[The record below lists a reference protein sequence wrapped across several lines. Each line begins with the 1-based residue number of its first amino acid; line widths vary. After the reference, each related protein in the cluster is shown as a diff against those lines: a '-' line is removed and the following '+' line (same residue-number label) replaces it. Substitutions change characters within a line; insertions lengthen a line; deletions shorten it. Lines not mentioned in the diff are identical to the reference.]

1 MVAKIKSIAFQNF
14 KGCKNATYTFDGKN
28 VTVCGANGSGKTT
41 IFDAF
46 TWLLFGK
53 DSLDNAK
60 FEIRPLD
67 KDGKQIDNVEICVAA
82 TLEIDGKEVELKK
95 TQRKNWVKKRGTQN
109 PVLQGNVNEY
119 EIDGYP
125 RSEKDYKE
133 YINSIVSDDL
143 FKMLTNPT
151 YFPNMP
157 WKEQRNV
164 LMLFESGLTDEE
176 IISKNIKFEPISED
190 LKRARDLRVAT
201 VDEILEGKIY
211 DIKLNYLDDVKSKY
225 QKSLNELKKKPIELS
240 VRIDEISNSKVDIDV
255 AELEL
260 LKNSLNEQIAY
271 VKSKIADTDKQFDEY
286 QKLSDGIMELKFAE
300 SDLVRK
306 ANEDNIKA
314 RREIEDKIADKKFLL
329 RQTEKTISDTENC
342 IELSKRTA
350 EKISEN
356 LKEIREKWK
365 AENERVFDENS
376 LVCSYCGQEYPQDR
390 KEQLRAEFES
400 HKAKELKAITD
411 NGNLIKGRLDKE
423 KETVES
429 LEKELV
435 EHRKSLYMINNAI
448 ADLEKQLSEFPDSID
463 VTGTDEYKS
472 IQSQIAE
479 KEQAMSQMNSA
490 DEVRK
495 SLNAELEDFQSQ
507 LIECEKKI
515 AMSQK
520 NVEIDERIEELQEEL
535 RITAQKIADVEKMLY
550 LLDEFIKYKLDK
562 ISDSINAMFDG
573 VNWKLFSEQING
585 GIKEVC
591 ECTVNGVP
599 YGSLNNGH
607 RIIAGL
613 QIIKALQKLYGAYL
627 PIFTD
632 NAESVNDFNLPD
644 MDCQLI
650 KLKVS
655 DDNNLRIEMEKESE
669 E

>member
-1 MVAKIKSIAFQNF
+1 MKAVIKQIVLQNF

-28 VTVCGANGSGKTT
+28 VTVCGANGTGKTT

-53 DSLDNAK
+53 DSLDNSK

-67 KDGKQIDNVEICVAA
+67 KDGNQIDNVEICVSA
-82 TLEIDGKEVELKK
+82 TLDIDGKEVELKK
-95 TQRKNWVKKRGTQN
+95 TQRQNWVKKRGTQN

-125 RSEKDYKE
+125 RSAKDYEE
-133 YINSIVSDDL
+133 YINDIVSDDL

-157 WKEQRNV
+157 WKEQRATIMKFASDVSDVELATEDSRFKV
-164 LMLFESGLTDEE
+164 LIDDFSSAMNPS
-176 IISKNIKFEPISED
+176 
-190 LKRARDLRVAT
+190 A
-201 VDEILEGKIY
+201 
-211 DIKLNYLDDVKSKY
+211 DDVRSKY
-225 QKSLNELKKKPIELS
+225 QKSLNELKKKQVELP
-240 VRIDEISNSKVDIDV
+240 VRIDEQSKNKVDIDV

-260 LKNSLNEQIAY
+260 LKNSLNEQIAD
-271 VKSKIADTDKQFDEY
+271 VKSKIADTDKQFEEY

-300 SDLVRK
+300 SDLIRK
-306 ANEDNIKA
+306 ANEENIKK
-314 RREIEDKIADKKFLL
+314 RRELDDKITDIKYAIDKCIRDCDVSVMEIDKAKKNIECYELELKTVRDLWKSLNAMQFDKDE
-329 RQTEKTISDTENC
+329 EKC
-342 IELSKRTA
+342 QMCGKKLPQ
-350 EKISEN
+350 EKIDILVSDFEN
-356 LKEIREKWK
+356 R
-365 AENERVFDENS
+365 
-376 LVCSYCGQEYPQDR
+376 
-390 KEQLRAEFES
+390 
-400 HKAKELKAITD
+400 KAKSLADTTERGNKLKSLEYSEKERLKKLNDGFSELT
-411 NGNLIKGRLDKE
+411 KE
-423 KETVES
+423 KANKNEELLS
-429 LEKELV
+429 LE
-435 EHRKSLYMINNAI
+435 N
-448 ADLEKQLSEFPDSID
+448 QLSELPESID
-463 VTGTDEYKS
+463 VTGTEEYKA
-472 IQSQIAE
+472 IQSQLAE

-495 SLNAELEDFQSQ
+495 SLNAELEDLQAQ
-507 LIECEKKI
+507 LTEAEKQI
-515 AMSQK
+515 ALSGNNIK
-520 NVEIDERIEELQEEL
+520 IDERIEELQAEQREV
-535 RITAQKIADVEKMLY
+535 AQKIADVEKMLY

-585 GIKEVC
+585 GVKEVC

-627 PIFTD
+627 PIFID
-632 NAESVNDFNLPD
+632 NSESVNDFNLPD

-655 DDNNLRIEMEKESE
+655 DDKELKVE
-669 E
+669 VE

>member
-1 MVAKIKSIAFQNF
+1 MSIKIQQIILQNF
-14 KGCKNATYTFDGKN
+14 KGCKGAKYTFDGKN

-95 TQRKNWVKKRGTQN
+95 TQRQNWVKKRGTQN

-133 YINSIVSDDL
+133 YINGIVSDDL

-157 WKEQRNV
+157 WKDQRATIMKFASDV
-164 LMLFESGLTDEE
+164 SDVDLATEDSRFAELLPEIEKAPSTD
-176 IISKNIKFEPISED
+176 
-190 LKRARDLRVAT
+190 
-201 VDEILEGKIY
+201 
-211 DIKLNYLDDVKSKY
+211 DIKNKY
-225 QKSLNELKKKPIELS
+225 QKSLNELKKKQVELP

-260 LKNSLNEQIAY
+260 LKNSLNEQIAD
-271 VKSKIADTDKQFDEY
+271 VKSKISDTGKQFEEY

-306 ANEDNIKA
+306 ANEENIKA
-314 RREIEDKIADKKFLL
+314 RREIEDKITDKDFLL
-329 RQTEKTISDTENC
+329 KQTRKTIYDTENL

-356 LKEIREKWK
+356 LKEIRDKWK

-376 LVCSYCGQEYPQDR
+376 LVCSYCGQEYPHDK

-423 KETVES
+423 KETIDC

-435 EHRKSLYMINNAI
+435 EHRRSLEMLNNAI
-448 ADLEKQLSEFPDSID
+448 ADLEKQLSELPTSID
-463 VTGTDEYKS
+463 VTGTDEYKA
-472 IQSQIAE
+472 IQSQLAE
-479 KEQAMSQMNSA
+479 KEQAMLQMNSA

-495 SLNAELEDFQSQ
+495 SLNAELEGLQSQ
-507 LIECEKKI
+507 LIECEKKM

-520 NVEIDERIEELQEEL
+520 NIEIDERIEELQEEQ

-562 ISDSINAMFDG
+562 ISDSINSMFDG
-573 VNWKLFSEQING
+573 ANWKLFSEQING
-585 GIKEVC
+585 GVKEVC

-599 YGSLNNGH
+599 FGSLNNGH

-627 PIFTD
+627 PIFID

-644 MDCQLI
+644 MDCQI
-650 KLKVS
+650 ISLKVT
-655 DDNNLRIEMEKESE
+655 DGKELKVEVGIS
-669 E
+669 

>member
-1 MVAKIKSIAFQNF
+1 MKTVIKQIVLQNF

-67 KDGKQIDNVEICVAA
+67 KDGKQIDNVEICVVA

-95 TQRKNWVKKRGTQN
+95 TQKQNWVKKRGTQN
-109 PVLQGNVNEY
+109 PVLQGNANEY

-133 YINSIVSDDL
+133 YINGIVSDDL

-157 WKEQRNV
+157 WKEQRAV
-164 LMLFESGLTDEE
+164 IMKLVTKVSDVELAKKL
-176 IISKNIKFEPISED
+176 KKFAP
-190 LKRARDLRVAT
+190 L
-201 VDEILEGKIY
+201 VDEIEKAPSID
-211 DIKLNYLDDVKSKY
+211 DIKNKY
-225 QKSLNELKKKPIELS
+225 QKSLNELKKKQVELP

-260 LKNSLNEQIAY
+260 LKNSLNEQIAD
-271 VKSKIADTDKQFDEY
+271 VKSKITDANKQFEER

-306 ANEDNIKA
+306 TNEENIKA

-329 RQTEKTISDTENC
+329 RQTEKTVDDCERQVDISKHHSVSLNES
-342 IELSKRTA
+342 IESYRVQYRQTQEL
-350 EKISEN
+350 
-356 LKEIREKWK
+356 
-365 AENERVFDENS
+365 VFDENS

-390 KEQLRAEFES
+390 KEQIKAEFES
-400 HKAKELKAITD
+400 KKATEIKKITELGNKAKAE
-411 NGNLIKGRLDKE
+411 LDKE
-423 KETVES
+423 KETIDS

-435 EHRKSLYMINNAI
+435 EHRKSLEMLNNAI
-448 ADLEKQLSEFPDSID
+448 VSLEKQLSELPESID
-463 VTGTDEYKS
+463 VTGTDEYKA
-472 IQSQIAE
+472 IQSQIAD
-479 KEQAMSQMNSA
+479 KEQAMSQMNNA
-490 DEVRK
+490 DEMRK
-495 SLNAELEDFQSQ
+495 ALNYELECSQSQ

-520 NVEIDERIEELQEEL
+520 NIEIDERIEELQAEQREV
-535 RITAQKIADVEKMLY
+535 AQKIADVEKMLY

-562 ISDSINAMFDG
+562 ISDSINSQFEM
-573 VNWKLFSEQING
+573 VNFILFKSQLNG
-585 GIKEVC
+585 GIAETC
-591 ECTVNGVP
+591 ECQYNGIP
-599 YGSLNNGH
+599 FGSLNSAA
-607 RIIAGL
+607 RIQCGL
-613 QIIKALQKLYGAYL
+613 DIIRTLQRMYGVFV
-627 PIFTD
+627 PVFVD
-632 NAESVNDFNLPD
+632 NRESCTNIPT
-644 MDCQLI
+644 MDCQVISLV
-650 KLKVS
+650 VS
-655 DDNNLRIEMEKESE
+655 PTDTDLRIEVE
-669 E
+669 

>member
-1 MVAKIKSIAFQNF
+1 MVTKIKSIAFQNF

-28 VTVCGANGSGKTT
+28 ATVCGANGSGKTT

-46 TWLLFGK
+46 TWILFGK

-95 TQRKNWVKKRGTQN
+95 TQKQNWVKKRGTQN

-133 YINSIVSDDL
+133 YINGIVSDDL

-157 WKEQRNV
+157 WKDQRATIMKFASDVSDIELATEDSRFKV
-164 LMLFESGLTDEE
+164 LIDDFSSAMNPS
-176 IISKNIKFEPISED
+176 
-190 LKRARDLRVAT
+190 A
-201 VDEILEGKIY
+201 
-211 DIKLNYLDDVKSKY
+211 DDVKSKY
-225 QKSLNELKKKPIELS
+225 QKSLNELKKKQIELP
-240 VRIDEISNSKVDIDV
+240 VRIDEQSKNKVDIDV
-255 AELEL
+255 AEFEL
-260 LKNSLNEQIAY
+260 LKNSLNEQIAD
-271 VKSKIADTDKQFDEY
+271 VKSKIADTDKQFAEY

-306 ANEDNIKA
+306 ANEENIKA
-314 RREIEDKIADKKFLL
+314 RREIEDKITDKDFLL
-329 RQTEKTISDTENC
+329 KQTRKTIYDTENL

-376 LVCSYCGQEYPQDR
+376 LVCSYCGQEYQQDR

-400 HKAKELKAITD
+400 HKAEELKAITD

-423 KETVES
+423 KKTIEN
-429 LEKELV
+429 LEKELF
-435 EHRKSLYMINNAI
+435 EHRKSIEMLNNSI
-448 ADLEKQLSEFPDSID
+448 TSLEKQLSELPTSID
-463 VTGTDEYKS
+463 ISGTEEYKA

-495 SLNAELEDFQSQ
+495 ALNAELEYLQSQ
-507 LIECEKKI
+507 LTEVEKQI
-515 AMSQK
+515 SLSEN
-520 NVEIDERIEELQEEL
+520 NVKIDERISELQTEQ
-535 RITAQKIADVEKMLY
+535 RATAQKIADVEKMLY

-573 VNWKLFSEQING
+573 ISFKLFDIQLNG
-585 GIKEVC
+585 GVKEVC

-655 DDNNLRIEMEKESE
+655 DDTDLRIEVER
-669 E
+669 

>member
-1 MVAKIKSIAFQNF
+1 MKTVIKQIVLQNF

-67 KDGKQIDNVEICVAA
+67 KDGKQIDNVEICVVA
-82 TLEIDGKEVELKK
+82 TLEIDGKEIELKK
-95 TQRKNWVKKRGTQN
+95 TQKQNWVKKRGTQN

-133 YINSIVSDDL
+133 YINGIVSDDL

-157 WKEQRNV
+157 WKEQRAV
-164 LMLFESGLTDEE
+164 IMKLVTKVSDVELAKKL
-176 IISKNIKFEPISED
+176 KKFAP
-190 LKRARDLRVAT
+190 L
-201 VDEILEGKIY
+201 VDEIEKAPSID
-211 DIKLNYLDDVKSKY
+211 DIKNKY
-225 QKSLNELKKKPIELS
+225 QKSLNELKKKQVELP

-260 LKNSLNEQIAY
+260 LENSLNEQIAD
-271 VKSKIADTDKQFDEY
+271 VKSKIADTDKQFEEY

-306 ANEDNIKA
+306 ANEDNIKES
-314 RREIEDKIADKKFLL
+314 REIEDKIADKKFLVSKVK
-329 RQTEKTISDTENC
+329 KTISDTEKEIVLNKDV
-342 IELSKRTA
+342 IKHYETELNKARDEWNA
-350 EKISEN
+350 EKE
-356 LKEIREKWK
+356 RE
-365 AENERVFDENS
+365 FDENS
-376 LVCSYCGQEYPQDR
+376 LICPYCKQEYSADK
-390 KEQLRAEFES
+390 KEQLRADFKAHKEAELNRITDKGN
-400 HKAKELKAITD
+400 KAKE
-411 NGNLIKGRLDKE
+411 NLEIEKTTLSRLE
-423 KETVES
+423 A
-429 LEKELV
+429 ELP
-435 EHRKSLYMINNAI
+435 EHKKSLKMLNNAI
-448 ADLEKQLSEFPDSID
+448 ASLEKQLSELPTSID
-463 VTGTDEYKS
+463 MTGTDEYKA
-472 IQSQIAE
+472 IQSQLAE

-490 DEVRK
+490 EEVRK
-495 SLNAELEDFQSQ
+495 SLNAELEDLQSQ

-520 NVEIDERIEELQEEL
+520 NIEIDERIEELQAEQREV
-535 RITAQKIADVEKMLY
+535 AQKIADVEKMLY

-562 ISDSINAMFDG
+562 ISDSINAMFEG
-573 VNWKLFSEQING
+573 ISFKLFDIQLNG
-585 GIKEVC
+585 GVKEVC
-591 ECTVNGVP
+591 ESTVNGVP

-613 QIIKALQKLYGAYL
+613 QIIKVLQILYGAYL
-627 PIFTD
+627 PIFID
-632 NAESVNDFNLPD
+632 NAESVNDFNLLD

-655 DDNNLRIEMEKESE
+655 DDKDLRIEVE
-669 E
+669 

>member
-1 MVAKIKSIAFQNF
+1 MKIISVFLQNF
-14 KGCKNATYTFDGKN
+14 KGCKKATYTFNGKN
-28 VTVCGANGSGKTT
+28 TTITGVNGIGKTT
-41 IFDAF
+41 IFDVV
-46 TWLLFGK
+46 TWILWGK

-60 FEIRPLD
+60 FEVRPLD
-67 KDGKQIDNVEICVAA
+67 ENGEPIHNVDIVGSVVFDMEY
-82 TLEIDGKEVELKK
+82 GSEVELKK
-95 TQRKNWVKKRGTQN
+95 TQKENWVKKRGSEN

-119 EIDGYP
+119 EIDGYS

-157 WKEQRNV
+157 WKEQRAV
-164 LMLFESGLTDEE
+164 IMKLVTKVSDVELAKKL
-176 IISKNIKFEPISED
+176 KKFAP
-190 LKRARDLRVAT
+190 L
-201 VDEILEGKIY
+201 VDEIEKAPSID
-211 DIKLNYLDDVKSKY
+211 DIKNKY
-225 QKSLNELKKKPIELS
+225 QKSLNELKKKQVELP
-240 VRIDEISNSKVDIDV
+240 VRIDEVRKSKVDIDV

-260 LKNSLNEQIAY
+260 QRNTLKEQITENKEKQDD
-271 VKSKIADTDKQFDEY
+271 VSKRFEEY

-306 ANEDNIKA
+306 TNEDNIKA
-314 RREIEDKIADKKFLL
+314 RREIENKIADKKFLVSKVK
-329 RQTEKTISDTENC
+329 KTISDTE
-342 IELSKRTA
+342 
-350 EKISEN
+350 
-356 LKEIREKWK
+356 KEIALNKDVIKHYEAELNKARDEWNVEKERE
-365 AENERVFDENS
+365 FDENS
-376 LVCSYCGQEYPQDR
+376 LICPYCKQEYNNEKKDELRLDFQFH
-390 KEQLRAEFES
+390 KEAMLN
-400 HKAKELKAITD
+400 KITD
-411 NGNLIKGRLDKE
+411 NGNKAKELLDNEKATLERLKKE
-423 KETVES
+423 LPEHKKS
-429 LEKELV
+429 LEML
-435 EHRKSLYMINNAI
+435 NNSI
-448 ADLEKQLSEFPDSID
+448 ADLEKQLLELPESID
-463 VTGTDEYKS
+463 VTGTDEYKA

-490 DEVRK
+490 DEVIK
-495 SLNAELEDFQSQ
+495 SLNEELEDLQSQ
-507 LIECEKKI
+507 LIECEKKM

-520 NVEIDERIEELQEEL
+520 NVEIDERICELQEEQ

-585 GIKEVC
+585 GVKEVC

-627 PIFTD
+627 PIFID
-632 NAESVNDFNLPD
+632 NAESVNDFNMPD

-655 DDNNLRIEMEKESE
+655 DDKDLRIEVE
-669 E
+669 

>member
-1 MVAKIKSIAFQNF
+1 MKIKSILLQNF
-14 KGCKNATYTFDGKN
+14 KGCKNATYTFDGNN

-95 TQRKNWVKKRGTQN
+95 TQRQNWVKKRGSEH

-133 YINSIVSDDL
+133 YINGIVSDDL
-143 FKMLTNPT
+143 FKILTNPT

-157 WKEQRNV
+157 WKDQRATIMKFASEISDV
-164 LMLFESGLTDEE
+164 DLATEDSRFAELMPEIEKAPSTD
-176 IISKNIKFEPISED
+176 
-190 LKRARDLRVAT
+190 
-201 VDEILEGKIY
+201 
-211 DIKLNYLDDVKSKY
+211 DIKNKY
-225 QKSLNELKKKPIELS
+225 QKSLNELKKKQIELP

-260 LKNSLNEQIAY
+260 LKNGLNEQIAD
-271 VKSKIADTDKQFDEY
+271 VKSKIADTDKQFEEY

-314 RREIEDKIADKKFLL
+314 RREIEDKIADKKFLVS
-329 RQTEKTISDTENC
+329 RVKKTISDKEKEIALNNNVIKHYETELNKARD
-342 IELSKRTA
+342 EWNA
-350 EKISEN
+350 EKE
-356 LKEIREKWK
+356 RE
-365 AENERVFDENS
+365 FDENS
-376 LVCSYCGQEYPQDR
+376 LNCPYCKQEYPNEKKDELRLDFQFH
-390 KEQLRAEFES
+390 KEAMLNKITEKGN
-400 HKAKELKAITD
+400 KAKELLDNEKAT
-411 NGNLIKGRLDKE
+411 LERLK
-423 KETVES
+423 
-429 LEKELV
+429 KELP
-435 EHRKSLYMINNAI
+435 EHEKSLDMLNNAI
-448 ADLEKQLSEFPDSID
+448 ASLEKQLSELPESID
-463 VTGTDEYKS
+463 VTETDEYKA

-479 KEQAMSQMNSA
+479 KEQAMSQMNNA
-490 DEVRK
+490 DEMRK
-495 SLNAELEDFQSQ
+495 ALNYELECSQTQ

-520 NVEIDERIEELQEEL
+520 NIEIDERICELQEEQ

-562 ISDSINAMFDG
+562 ISDSINSQFEM
-573 VNWKLFSEQING
+573 VNFILFKSQLNG
-585 GIKEVC
+585 GIAETC
-591 ECTVNGVP
+591 ECQYNGIP
-599 YGSLNNGH
+599 FGSLNSAA
-607 RIIAGL
+607 RIQCGL
-613 QIIKALQKLYGAYL
+613 DIIRTLQRMYGVFV
-627 PIFTD
+627 PVFVD
-632 NAESVNDFNLPD
+632 NRESCTNIPT
-644 MDCQLI
+644 MDCQVISLV
-650 KLKVS
+650 VS
-655 DDNNLRIEMEKESE
+655 PTDKDLRIEIEKER
-669 E
+669 

>member
-1 MVAKIKSIAFQNF
+1 MKTVIKQIALQNF
-14 KGCKNATYTFDGKN
+14 KGCNNATYTFDGKN
-28 VTVCGANGSGKTT
+28 VTVCGSNGSGKTT

-82 TLEIDGKEVELKK
+82 ILEIDGKEVELKK
-95 TQRKNWVKKRGTQN
+95 TQKQNWVKKRGTQN

-133 YINSIVSDDL
+133 YINGIVSDDL

-157 WKEQRNV
+157 WKDQRATIMKFASDV
-164 LMLFESGLTDEE
+164 SDIELATGDSRFAGLLPEIEKAPSTD
-176 IISKNIKFEPISED
+176 
-190 LKRARDLRVAT
+190 
-201 VDEILEGKIY
+201 
-211 DIKLNYLDDVKSKY
+211 DIKAKY
-225 QKSLNELKKKPIELS
+225 QKSLNELKKKQIELP

-260 LKNSLNEQIAY
+260 QKNSLNEQIAD
-271 VKSKIADTDKQFDEY
+271 VKSKIADTDKQFEEY

-329 RQTEKTISDTENC
+329 SQTEKTISDTENC

-376 LVCSYCGQEYPQDR
+376 LVCSYCGQEYPTDK

-423 KETVES
+423 KETIDR

-435 EHRKSLYMINNAI
+435 EHRKSLEMLNNAI
-448 ADLEKQLSEFPDSID
+448 ASLEKQLSELPTSID
-463 VTGTDEYKS
+463 ISETDEYKA
-472 IQSQIAE
+472 IQSHIAE
-479 KEQAMSQMNSA
+479 KEQAMSQMNNASSIRESLEA
-490 DEVRK
+490 EV
-495 SLNAELEDFQSQ
+495 ED
-507 LIECEKKI
+507 LHIEYTEVEKQI

-520 NVEIDERIEELQEEL
+520 NVEIDERIEELQEEQ

-550 LLDEFIKYKLDK
+550 MLDEFIKYKLDK

-585 GIKEVC
+585 GVKEVC

-599 YGSLNNGH
+599 FGSLNNGH

-627 PIFTD
+627 PIFID

-655 DDNNLRIEMEKESE
+655 DDKDLRIEVE
-669 E
+669 

>member
-1 MVAKIKSIAFQNF
+1 MKTIIKQISLQNF
-14 KGCKNATYTFDGKN
+14 KGCNNATYTFDGKN

-67 KDGKQIDNVEICVAA
+67 KDGKQIDNIEICVVA

-95 TQRKNWVKKRGTQN
+95 TQKQNWVKKRGTRN

-125 RSEKDYKE
+125 RNEKDYKE
-133 YINSIVSDDL
+133 YINGIVRDDL

-157 WKEQRNV
+157 WKDQRAVIMKLVTKVSDVELAKKLKKFAPLVN
-164 LMLFESGLTDEE
+164 EIEKAPSTD
-176 IISKNIKFEPISED
+176 
-190 LKRARDLRVAT
+190 
-201 VDEILEGKIY
+201 
-211 DIKLNYLDDVKSKY
+211 DIKAKY
-225 QKSLNELKKKPIELS
+225 QKPLNELKKKQIELP

-260 LKNSLNEQIAY
+260 LKNSLNEQIAD
-271 VKSKIADTDKQFDEY
+271 VKSKIADTDKQFEEY

-306 ANEDNIKA
+306 ANEELVEKK
-314 RREIEDKIADKKFLL
+314 REIRSQIDEKNDYLLNISNGIQRNNREIANYKYD
-329 RQTEKTISDTENC
+329 
-342 IELSKRTA
+342 IETG
-350 EKISEN
+350 EKIRNRLAEQ
-356 LKEIREKWK
+356 WK
-365 AENERVFDENS
+365 SVNAEVFDENTIICPTCYRE
-376 LVCSYCGQEYPQDR
+376 LPTDEV
-390 KEQLRAEFES
+390 ES
-400 HKAKELKAITD
+400 HRSAFEKSKDDRLAKIEKEGTEAKQNIENAKEMISKLQECNKD
-411 NGNLIKGRLDKE
+411 NLANKNK
-423 KETVES
+423 
-429 LEKELV
+429 LEKEV
-435 EHRKSLYMINNAI
+435 
-448 ADLEKQLSEFPDSID
+448 ADLEKQLSELPTNID
-463 VTGTDEYKS
+463 VTGTEEYKA
-472 IQSQIAE
+472 IQSQLSE

-495 SLNAELEDFQSQ
+495 SLNAELGDLQSQ

-520 NVEIDERIEELQEEL
+520 NIEIDERIEELQAEQREV
-535 RITAQKIADVEKMLY
+535 AQKIADVEKMLY

-562 ISDSINAMFDG
+562 ISDSINAMFEG
-573 VNWKLFSEQING
+573 ISFKLFDIQLNSG
-585 GIKEVC
+585 VKEVC

-627 PIFTD
+627 PIFID

-655 DDNNLRIEMEKESE
+655 DDKDLRIEVE
-669 E
+669 

>member
-1 MVAKIKSIAFQNF
+1 MKIKSILLQNF
-14 KGCKNATYTFDGKN
+14 KGCRNATYTFDGKN

-95 TQRKNWVKKRGTQN
+95 TQKQNWVKKRGTQN
-109 PVLQGNVNEY
+109 PVLQSNVNEY

-133 YINSIVSDDL
+133 YINGIVSDNL
-143 FKMLTNPT
+143 FKTLTNPA

-157 WKEQRNV
+157 WKDQRATIMKFASDVSDVELATEDSRFNV
-164 LMLFESGLTDEE
+164 LIDDFSSAMNPS
-176 IISKNIKFEPISED
+176 
-190 LKRARDLRVAT
+190 A
-201 VDEILEGKIY
+201 
-211 DIKLNYLDDVKSKY
+211 DDVISKY
-225 QKSLNELKKKPIELS
+225 QKSLNELKKKQVELP
-240 VRIDEISNSKVDIDV
+240 VRIDEQSKNKVDIDV

-260 LKNSLNEQIAY
+260 LKNSLNEQIAD
-271 VKSKIADTDKQFDEY
+271 VKSKIADTDKQFEEY

-306 ANEDNIKA
+306 ANEENIKA

-365 AENERVFDENS
+365 AENERAFDENS
-376 LVCSYCGQEYPQDR
+376 LVCSYCGQEYPTDK
-390 KEQLRAEFES
+390 KEQLKAEFES

-423 KETVES
+423 KETIDS

-435 EHRKSLYMINNAI
+435 EHRKSLEMLNNAI
-448 ADLEKQLSEFPDSID
+448 ADLEKQLSELPKSID
-463 VTGTDEYKS
+463 VTGTDEYKA
-472 IQSQIAE
+472 IQSQLAE
-479 KEQAMSQMNSA
+479 KEQAMSQMNNASSIRESLEA
-490 DEVRK
+490 EV
-495 SLNAELEDFQSQ
+495 ED
-507 LIECEKKI
+507 LHIEYTEVEKQI

-520 NVEIDERIEELQEEL
+520 NIEIDERIEELQAEQREV
-535 RITAQKIADVEKMLY
+535 AQKIADVEKMLY

-573 VNWKLFSEQING
+573 ISFKLFDIQLNG
-585 GIKEVC
+585 GVKEVC

-627 PIFTD
+627 PIFID

-655 DDNNLRIEMEKESE
+655 DDKDLRIEVE
-669 E
+669 

>member
-1 MVAKIKSIAFQNF
+1 MKIKSITLQNF

-28 VTVCGANGSGKTT
+28 VTICGANGSGKTT

-67 KDGKQIDNVEICVAA
+67 KDGKQIDNVEICVAV
-82 TLEIDGKEVELKK
+82 TLEIDGKEVDLKK
-95 TQRKNWVKKRGTQN
+95 TQKQNWVKKRGTQN

-133 YINSIVSDDL
+133 YINGIVNDDL

-157 WKEQRNV
+157 WKEQRATIMKFANNV
-164 LMLFESGLTDEE
+164 PDVALAGKSVKFAPLLEELRKAPSTD
-176 IISKNIKFEPISED
+176 
-190 LKRARDLRVAT
+190 
-201 VDEILEGKIY
+201 
-211 DIKLNYLDDVKSKY
+211 DIKNKY
-225 QKSLNELKKKPIELS
+225 QKSLNELKKKQIELP
-240 VRIDEISNSKVDIDV
+240 VRIDEISNSKLDIDV

-260 LKNSLNEQIAY
+260 LKNSLNEQITD
-271 VKSKIADTDKQFDEY
+271 VKSKIADADKQFEEY

-306 ANEDNIKA
+306 ANEENIKT
-314 RREIEDKIADKKFLL
+314 RREIEDKISDKKFLL
-329 RQTEKTISDTENC
+329 RQTEKTVDDCERQIDISKHHSVSLNES
-342 IELSKRTA
+342 IESYRNQYRQAQELA
-350 EKISEN
+350 
-356 LKEIREKWK
+356 
-365 AENERVFDENS
+365 FDENS
-376 LVCSYCGQEYPQDR
+376 LVCSYCGQSYPNDR
-390 KEQLRAEFES
+390 REQIKADFES
-400 HKAKELKAITD
+400 KKAIEIKKITELGNKAKGE
-411 NGNLIKGRLDKE
+411 LDKE
-423 KETVES
+423 KKAIES

-435 EHRKSLYMINNAI
+435 EHRKSLEMLVNDIV
-448 ADLEKQLSEFPDSID
+448 DLKKQLSELPTSID
-463 VTGTDEYKS
+463 VTGTEAYKV
-472 IQSQIAE
+472 IQFKIAE
-479 KEQAMSQMNSA
+479 AEEMMSKMNSA

-495 SLNAELEDFQSQ
+495 SLNAELEDLQSQ
-507 LIECEKKI
+507 LIECEKKM
-515 AMSQK
+515 AMSQ
-520 NVEIDERIEELQEEL
+520 NNIEIDERIEELQAEQREV
-535 RITAQKIADVEKMLY
+535 AQKIADVEKMLY

-573 VNWKLFSEQING
+573 ISFKLFDIQLNG
-585 GIKEVC
+585 GVKEVC

-627 PIFTD
+627 PIFID

-644 MDCQLI
+644 MDCQMIFLTVS
-650 KLKVS
+650 KLS
-655 DDNNLRIEMEKESE
+655 GFARRMLSSE
-669 E
+669 EINKIEEYYRQLRVEVE

>member
-1 MVAKIKSIAFQNF
+1 MKTVIKQIILQNF

-95 TQRKNWVKKRGTQN
+95 TNRQNWVKKRGTQN

-125 RSEKDYKE
+125 RSAKDYDE
-133 YINSIVSDDL
+133 YINGIVSDDL

-157 WKEQRNV
+157 WREQRDVIINLIPGFSDV
-164 LMLFESGLTDEE
+164 EYAEQDSRFSELLPEIEKAPSTD
-176 IISKNIKFEPISED
+176 
-190 LKRARDLRVAT
+190 
-201 VDEILEGKIY
+201 
-211 DIKLNYLDDVKSKY
+211 DIKNKY
-225 QKSLNELKKKPIELS
+225 QKSLNELKKKQIELP

-260 LKNSLNEQIAY
+260 LKNSLNKQIAD
-271 VKSKIADTDKQFDEY
+271 VKSRIADTDKQFEEY

-306 ANEDNIKA
+306 ANEENIKK
-314 RREIEDKIADKKFLL
+314 RRELDDKITDIKYAIDKCVRDCDISVMEIDKAKKNIESYELEL
-329 RQTEKTISDTENC
+329 KTVRDLWKSLNAMQFDKDEENC
-342 IELSKRTA
+342 QMCGQKLPQ
-350 EKISEN
+350 EKIDILVSDF
-356 LKEIREKWK
+356 
-365 AENERVFDENS
+365 NER
-376 LVCSYCGQEYPQDR
+376 
-390 KEQLRAEFES
+390 
-400 HKAKELKAITD
+400 KAKSLADTTERGNKLKSLEDSEKERLKKLNDGFSELT
-411 NGNLIKGRLDKE
+411 KE
-423 KETVES
+423 KANK
-429 LEKELV
+429 KEELL
-435 EHRKSLYMINNAI
+435 S
-448 ADLEKQLSEFPDSID
+448 LEKQLSELPTNID
-463 VTGTDEYKS
+463 VTGTEEYKA
-472 IQSQIAE
+472 IQSQLAE

-495 SLNAELEDFQSQ
+495 SLNAELEDLQSQ

-520 NVEIDERIEELQEEL
+520 NVEIDERIEELQEEQ
-535 RITAQKIADVEKMLY
+535 RITAQKIADVEKMFY

-613 QIIKALQKLYGAYL
+613 QIIKALQKLYCAYL
-627 PIFTD
+627 PIFID

-655 DDNNLRIEMEKESE
+655 DDKDLIIEVE
-669 E
+669 

>member
-1 MVAKIKSIAFQNF
+1 MKTIIKQISLQNF
-14 KGCKNATYTFDGKN
+14 KGCNNATYTFDGKN

-67 KDGKQIDNVEICVAA
+67 KDGKQIDNVEICVVA

-95 TQRKNWVKKRGTQN
+95 TNRQNWVKKRGTQN

-133 YINSIVSDDL
+133 YINGIVSDDL

-157 WKEQRNV
+157 WKDQRATIMKFASDV
-164 LMLFESGLTDEE
+164 SDVGLAKKLKKFAPLVGEIEKAPSTD
-176 IISKNIKFEPISED
+176 
-190 LKRARDLRVAT
+190 
-201 VDEILEGKIY
+201 
-211 DIKLNYLDDVKSKY
+211 DIKNKY
-225 QKSLNELKKKPIELS
+225 QKSLNELKKKQIELP

-260 LKNSLNEQIAY
+260 LKNSLKEQITD
-271 VKSKIADTDKQFDEY
+271 VKSKIADTDKQFEEY

-306 ANEDNIKA
+306 ANEENIKA
-314 RREIEDKIADKKFLL
+314 RREIEDKIADKKFLVK
-329 RQTEKTISDTENC
+329 QTEKTISDIKYDISVKEEAIISNEAY
-342 IELSKRTA
+342 ISNLRNQY
-350 EKISEN
+350 KIAYDR
-356 LKEIREKWK
+356 K
-365 AENERVFDENS
+365 FDENS

-390 KEQLRAEFES
+390 KEQIRAEFES
-400 HKAKELKAITD
+400 KKATEIKKITEFGNKAKAE
-411 NGNLIKGRLDKE
+411 LDKE
-423 KETVES
+423 KETIDS

-435 EHRKSLYMINNAI
+435 EHRKSLDMLNNAI
-448 ADLEKQLSEFPDSID
+448 ASLEKQLSELPTSID
-463 VTGTDEYKS
+463 VTGTEEYKA

-479 KEQAMSQMNSA
+479 KEQAMLQMNNASSIR
-490 DEVRK
+490 E
-495 SLNAELEDFQSQ
+495 SLEAELED
-507 LIECEKKI
+507 LHIEYTEVEKQI

-520 NVEIDERIEELQEEL
+520 NIEIDERIEELQAEQREV
-535 RITAQKIADVEKMLY
+535 AQKIADVEKMLY

-573 VNWKLFSEQING
+573 ISFKLFDIQLNG
-585 GIKEVC
+585 GVKEVC

-644 MDCQLI
+644 MPCQLI

-655 DDNNLRIEMEKESE
+655 DDKELKVE
-669 E
+669 VE